1 VSASTAVGYM
11 SKHLERQQQ
20 LVADAFA
27 PDLSEGEM
35 LVGT

>member
-1 VSASTAVGYM
+1 M
-11 SKHLERQQQ
+11 SKHIERQQQ

-35 LVGT
+35 LVRT